1 MAVTAGKG
9 PVSPPQQ
16 QQAAML
22 EHQSVVAKAWALIC
36 VPAKRGQTLRCG
48 LGGVSNCPRVRCCH

>member
-9 PVSPPQQ
+9 APQH

-22 EHQSVVAKAWALIC
+22 EHQSVVAEAWALIC

-48 LGGVSNCPRVRCCH
+48 LGGSL

>member
-9 PVSPPQQ
+9 PVSPQH

-22 EHQSVVAKAWALIC
+22 EHQSVVAEAWALIC
-36 VPAKRGQTLRCG
+36 VPAKCGQTLG
-48 LGGVSNCPRVRCCH
+48 VALGEPLTALG

>member
-9 PVSPPQQ
+9 APQQ

-22 EHQSVVAKAWALIC
+22 EHQSVVAEAWALIC
-36 VPAKRGQTLRCG
+36 VPAKRGQTLG
-48 LGGVSNCPRVRCCH
+48 VALGEPLTALG